1 MSRFAPGFSPFAGGL
16 PQGQSPSPYG
26 GGISSL
32 RMGPM
37 SQGSMVESRPMF
49 SQPPSFGGGA
59 QSQDFAQTMYSGGQD
74 QMPMQGQMQDGN
86 HDAEHQ
92 QLREAQMQ
100 QMQGQMPMQQISP
113 VEQMPMQQMEQQ
125 RQLMQQMQQQRQ
137 MQMQDQMP
145 PPIQAQQ
152 VMGTPQVPSDVADY
166 RQAEADRYREMLER
180 KENYQREDRGRV
192 VDYVRPDRI
201 VEDPRADIRRDL
213 LTRRGLPQVQ
223 PTVSS
228 ERIMAGQRRP
238 PVGGVAGLKSRF
250 LNKQAYNRLG
260 AR

>member
-59 QSQDFAQTMYSGGQD
+59 QSQDFAQTMYGGGQD

-113 VEQMPMQQMEQQ
+113 VEQMPMQQMQQQ

-137 MQMQDQMP
+137 MQQQDQMP

-152 VMGTPQVPSDVADY
+152 VMGTPQIPSDVEEY
-166 RQAEADRYREMLER
+166 RQAEADAFRDRIEASRLR
-180 KENYQREDRGRV
+180 KENNQTYNNRVMEDRGR
-192 VDYVRPDRI
+192 P
-201 VEDPRADIRRDL
+201 
-213 LTRRGLPQVQ
+213 LPL
-223 PTVSS
+223 S
-228 ERIMAGQRRP
+228 ERIIKGQRRP

>member
-49 SQPPSFGGGA
+49 SQSPSFGGGA
-59 QSQDFAQTMYSGGQD
+59 QSQDFAQTMYSGGQG

-113 VEQMPMQQMEQQ
+113 VEQMPMQQMQQQ

-137 MQMQDQMP
+137 MTQQGQMP

-152 VMGTPQVPSDVADY
+152 VMGTPPDRLISGVPVEEY
-166 RQAEADRYREMLER
+166 RQAEADAFRDRIEAQRLR
-180 KENYQREDRGRV
+180 KENYQRENPDHNLVMEDRGR
-192 VDYVRPDRI
+192 I
-201 VEDPRADIRRDL
+201 MEN
-213 LTRRGLPQVQ
+213 RGM

-228 ERIMAGQRRP
+228 ERIMKGQRRP